1 MKKNRIYFIIIG
13 LIILNCYSLVK
24 LERLE
29 TNLDNII
36 HQVDYTENN
45 LRNEIN
51 TIYSNVDEKLKKQGS
66 ILDSHQLTL
75 GKLNEDDVTVP
86 ITLRITPKEAS
97 QNLGASLEF
106 NDKII
111 TMKKEGTSFVA
122 TFDSY
127 VFDKPEM
134 KVILENNG
142 VQKIETLNEPINLRN
157 KYLLDIFGSI
167 EGSSSYGSG
176 LFQHKGTISFN
187 FSNTEYNSPKKIT
200 VIKEMNKKIISQN
213 TEEASYHN
221 SMPFNEKYKLNKGD
235 KLDIYAIVE
244 DQYGFNYKYNLLN
257 YEIGSNGNPISDG
270 YGFPEQRVVEIRDKS
285 GKIIYEP
292 KNDFIK

>member
-111 TMKKEGTSFVA
+111 TMKKEGTSFSV
-122 TFDSY
+122 TFDAY
-127 VFDKPEM
+127 VLDKPEM
-134 KVILENNG
+134 KVVLENNG
-142 VQKIETLNEPINLRN
+142 VQKIETFEEHIDLRN
-157 KYLLDIFGSI
+157 KYFLEISGGI
-167 EGSSSYGSG
+167 EGSSSYGSDT
-176 LFQHKGTISFN
+176 FQHRGTISLY
-187 FSNTEYNSPKKIT
+187 FSYTEYNSPKKIT
-200 VIKEMNKKIISQN
+200 VIKEVNENIISQN

-221 SMPFNEKYKLNKGD
+221 SIPLNEKYKLSKGD

-244 DQYGFNYKYNLLN
+244 DQYGFNYKYKLLN
-257 YEIGSNGNPISDG
+257 YEVDSNGNPIPG
-270 YGFPEQRVVEIRDKS
+270 NHEFPEKRVVEIRDKS

>member
-1 MKKNRIYFIIIG
+1 MKKNRLYFIIIG
-13 LIILNCYSLVK
+13 LIILNCYTLVK
-24 LERLE
+24 LEKLK

-36 HQVDYTENN
+36 HQVGYTENSI
-45 LRNEIN
+45 RNEIN

-75 GKLNEDDVTVP
+75 GKLNVDEVTIP

-97 QNLGASLEF
+97 QTLGASVEF

-111 TMKKEGTSFVA
+111 TMKKEGASFIA

-157 KYLLDIFGSI
+157 KYLLDIFGNV

-200 VIKEMNKKIISQN
+200 VIKEMNEKIISQN

-221 SMPFNEKYKLNKGD
+221 SMPFNEKYKLSKGD

-244 DQYGFNYKYNLLN
+244 DQYGFKYKYNLLN
-257 YEIGSNGNPISDG
+257 YEIDSNGNPIPG
-270 YGFPEQRVVEIRDKS
+270 NHEFPEQRVVEIRDKS

>member
-1 MKKNRIYFIIIG
+1 MKKNRLYFIIIG
-13 LIILNCYSLVK
+13 LIILNCYTLVK
-24 LERLE
+24 LERLKI
-29 TNLDNII
+29 NLDNII
-36 HQVDYTENN
+36 HQVGYTENI
-45 LRNEIN
+45 LRNEIS

-75 GKLNEDDVTVP
+75 GKLNVEDVTVP
-86 ITLRITPKEAS
+86 ITLKITPKEAS
-97 QNLGASLEF
+97 QTLVASLDL

-111 TMKKEGTSFVA
+111 TMKKEGACFIA
-122 TFDSY
+122 TFDLY
-127 VFDKPEM
+127 VLDKPEM

-157 KYLLDIFGSI
+157 KYLLDMLGNV

-200 VIKEMNKKIISQN
+200 VIKEMNERIISQN

-221 SMPFNEKYKLNKGD
+221 SIPLNEKYKLSKGD

-257 YEIGSNGNPISDG
+257 YEIDSNGNPISDG
-270 YGFPEQRVVEIRDKS
+270 HGFPEQRVVEIRDKS
-285 GKIIYEP
+285 GKIIYES